1 MNQKQAKRL
10 SRDARAIVPEK
21 NHPTNYNYEYY
32 HKVRWGGMVGAG
44 TITVAPD
51 CLRGVYRAF
60 KKGLRSGQTI

>member
-10 SRDARAIVPEK
+10 RSDARAIVPPAKHKTE
-21 NHPTNYNYEYY
+21 YNYEYY
-32 HKVRWGGMVGAG
+32 HKVRWGGMVGG
-44 TITVAPD
+44 GNVTVAPD

>member
-10 SRDARAIVPEK
+10 RSDARQIVPEK
-21 NHPTNYNYEYY
+21 NHPTKYDYQYY
-32 HKVRWGGMVGAG
+32 KKGVFGHMFGIG
-44 TITVAPD
+44 TVTVARD